1 MYRRYTVFK
10 VFVSTAQ
17 GPCNSAICARCCLP
31 AVAPTQHILMMAK
44 SPRCY
49 SPNNRR
55 LAVCGSDRVVRLFDD
70 QGRPADKFST
80 KPADRGPK
88 TYVVRAMS
96 FSPDSTKLAIAQSDN
111 IVFVYKLGLEW
122 GDKKTIC
129 NKFLQTSPITA
140 LTWPSSR
147 QNELVHVPSVK
158 RITGSYDPH
167 DPVAGTD
174 LQRVK

>member
-1 MYRRYTVFK
+1 MQLRHLC
-10 VFVSTAQ
+10 SL
-17 GPCNSAICARCCLP
+17 LP
-31 AVAPTQHILMMAK
+31 ASGSTNPAYPHDGKVTAV
-44 SPRCY
+44 CF

>member
-1 MYRRYTVFK
+1 MQLRHLC
-10 VFVSTAQ
+10 SL
-17 GPCNSAICARCCLP
+17 LP
-31 AVAPTQHILMMAK
+31 ASGSTNPAYPHDGKVTAV
-44 SPRCY
+44 CY

-70 QGRPADKFST
+70 QGRPADKFSLSRPT
-80 KPADRGPK
+80 EGQRCCE
-88 TYVVRAMS
+88 AMS

-147 QNELVHVPSVK
+147 QNELVHVPSVTK
-158 RITGSYDPH
+158 E
-167 DPVAGTD
+167 
-174 LQRVK
+174 

>member
-1 MYRRYTVFK
+1 MQLRHLC
-10 VFVSTAQ
+10 SL
-17 GPCNSAICARCCLP
+17 LP
-31 AVAPTQHILMMAK
+31 ASGSTNPAYPHDGKVTAV
-44 SPRCY
+44 CY

-55 LAVCGSDRVVRLFDD
+55 LAVCGSDSVVRLFDD

-147 QNELVHVPSVK
+147 QNELVHVPSVTK
-158 RITGSYDPH
+158 EQKNNGLI
-167 DPVAGTD
+167 
-174 LQRVK
+174 